1 MNNRRGV
8 LWEKTAAYFSLLLGL
23 SPAFLAY
30 GRFWQPE
37 KPLLWLVFPLTAW
50 IWGLFSC
57 LLGGKRRLMPTLLG
71 LLPVGGLI
79 YELAPGWLALPEGAL
94 CALLMLLMPP
104 AFSRPAWDEYPPGA
118 WLTGAA
124 LHLTGML
131 LAARPAFSGIGGM
144 LAGAFAAY
152 ALMAL
157 LTMNRL
163 SLRDGMHGG
172 AQAPAAL
179 TRRNRALTLG
189 VFGLALALSCLSP
202 LARLLEAAWAG
213 IKRGLGAAI
222 LWLMRLFSREES
234 LAPGGETGGGEE
246 MPLLAGAEE
255 ASPLMQWLEKALMIV
270 GCVLL
275 AAAAIFVLWFLG
287 KKLRALGKYL
297 LERLRRYAASAGE
310 DYVDEAESILPLE
323 ERARALGA
331 RLRRALPKPRPR
343 PWQALTGNER
353 VRRLYAR
360 RIAGR
365 AVSSAQTAREAIQAD
380 GGLSARQVE
389 DFSALYD
396 QARYSAQPVSAA
408 QADALRQELEKDAK
422 K

>member
-1 MNNRRGV
+1 
-8 LWEKTAAYFSLLLGL
+8 
-23 SPAFLAY
+23 
-30 GRFWQPE
+30 
-37 KPLLWLVFPLTAW
+37 
-50 IWGLFSC
+50 
-57 LLGGKRRLMPTLLG
+57 
-71 LLPVGGLI
+71 
-79 YELAPGWLALPEGAL
+79 
-94 CALLMLLMPP
+94 
-104 AFSRPAWDEYPPGA
+104 
-118 WLTGAA
+118 
-124 LHLTGML
+124 
-131 LAARPAFSGIGGM
+131 M

-234 LAPGGETGGGEE
+234 LAPGGETGGGGE

-297 LERLRRYAASAGE
+297 LERLRRYAA
-310 DYVDEAESILPLE
+310 
-323 ERARALGA
+323 
-331 RLRRALPKPRPR
+331 
-343 PWQALTGNER
+343 
-353 VRRLYAR
+353 
-360 RIAGR
+360 
-365 AVSSAQTAREAIQAD
+365 
-380 GGLSARQVE
+380 
-389 DFSALYD
+389 
-396 QARYSAQPVSAA
+396 
-408 QADALRQELEKDAK
+408 
-422 K
+422 